1 MTILTGS
8 IMVAML
14 ATFVAL
20 GMGIL
25 SMGHGGK
32 FDREHSEQFMFARI
46 GLQGLT
52 FVLLLI
58 AILVSYLS

>member
-1 MTILTGS
+1 MTILTVA
-8 IMVAML
+8 IILAML
-14 ATFVAL
+14 ATVVAL
-20 GMGIL
+20 GMGVL

-52 FVLLLI
+52 FILLLI
-58 AILVSYLS
+58 AVLVTYFT